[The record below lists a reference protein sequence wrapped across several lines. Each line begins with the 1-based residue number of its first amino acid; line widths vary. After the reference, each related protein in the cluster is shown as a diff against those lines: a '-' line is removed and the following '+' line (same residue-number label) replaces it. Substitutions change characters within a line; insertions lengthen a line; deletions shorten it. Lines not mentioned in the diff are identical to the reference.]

1 MDKLRQVDEVIAEA
15 HQSEIDTTRSFDEI
29 QQSKVASM
37 VYMIRNGVLDGYS
50 EANLQTCAE
59 LLDAENIY
67 VLDRD
72 GNILGAS
79 RTTAADFTWMRFNQ
93 LRNVF
98 GESELSTAFE
108 VETDHG
114 DFRYYG
120 CRIDDDTMAVLE
132 KNPEELDELLAS
144 TSTWEAMLKS
154 VTVGLSGFTFAVSDK
169 DYTFLYYP
177 NEELVGMDA
186 LSSGIPVG
194 DLVRWQS
201 YVDDDPGRTSLLRHI
216 SRGRCVCGLR
226 GSGG

>member
-1 MDKLRQVDEVIAEA
+1 MKKEMRMKEAFMVGVGIVFLVLLGALLFFMQTNLSLANQRESSMDKLRQVDEVIAEA

-59 LLDAENIY
+59 LLDAENVY
-67 VLDRD
+67 VLDRN

-169 DYTFLYYP
+169 
-177 NEELVGMDA
+177 
-186 LSSGIPVG
+186 G
-194 DLVRWQS
+194 DIR
-201 YVDDDPGRTSLLRHI
+201 
-216 SRGRCVCGLR
+216 
-226 GSGG
+226 

>member
-1 MDKLRQVDEVIAEA
+1 MKKEMRMKEAFMVGVGIVFLVLLGALLFFMQTNLSLANQRESSQDKLRQVDEVIAEA

-59 LLDAENIY
+59 LLDAENVY

-169 DYTFLYYP
+169 
-177 NEELVGMDA
+177 
-186 LSSGIPVG
+186 G
-194 DLVRWQS
+194 DIR
-201 YVDDDPGRTSLLRHI
+201 
-216 SRGRCVCGLR
+216 
-226 GSGG
+226 

>member
-1 MDKLRQVDEVIAEA
+1 MELGEVDMKKEMRMKEAFMVGVGIVFLVLLGALLFFMQTNLSLANQRESSQDKLRQVDEVIAEA

-59 LLDAENIY
+59 LLDAENVY

-169 DYTFLYYP
+169 
-177 NEELVGMDA
+177 
-186 LSSGIPVG
+186 G
-194 DLVRWQS
+194 DIR
-201 YVDDDPGRTSLLRHI
+201 
-216 SRGRCVCGLR
+216 
-226 GSGG
+226 

>member
-1 MDKLRQVDEVIAEA
+1 MKKEMRMKEAFMVGVGIVFLVLLGALLFFMQTNLSLANQRESSMDKLRQVDEVIAEA

-59 LLDAENIY
+59 LLDAENVY

-72 GNILGAS
+72 GNILGAY
-79 RTTAADFTWMRFNQ
+79 RTTATDFTWMRFNQ

-132 KNPEELDELLAS
+132 KNPEELD
-144 TSTWEAMLKS
+144 
-154 VTVGLSGFTFAVSDK
+154 
-169 DYTFLYYP
+169 
-177 NEELVGMDA
+177 
-186 LSSGIPVG
+186 
-194 DLVRWQS
+194 
-201 YVDDDPGRTSLLRHI
+201 
-216 SRGRCVCGLR
+216 
-226 GSGG
+226 